1 MPEIA
6 AAPSVIIDACG
17 LSDRGKV
24 RTANQD
30 YFVVAAVQKSV
41 AIQHSNVPD
50 DVLAH
55 RFGATECHLLAV
67 ADGVGGRPEGDVAS
81 ERTIAGLLDYVGRT
95 AGCFHGLDVAGEHDL
110 LTRLEQTVRAVHEG
124 LLQEYGRGDRVPA
137 TTLTLLLL
145 VWPRAYLMHV
155 GDSRAYVHRGGRLR
169 QLTRDQTFGEY
180 MVALGAWSEEQAARA
195 PASGNLSS
203 AVGGS
208 EITPV
213 IGLVDLDPGDS
224 VLLCTDG
231 LYKHVADEE
240 ITRVLGESSGS
251 ETACRTL
258 VELAL
263 AGGGTDNV
271 TVVVVKTRPD

>member
-1 MPEIA
+1 MA
-6 AAPSVIIDACG
+6 
-17 LSDRGKV
+17 
-24 RTANQD
+24 T
-30 YFVVAAVQKSV
+30 
-41 AIQHSNVPD
+41 
-50 DVLAH
+50 LA
-55 RFGATECHLLAV
+55 
-67 ADGVGGRPEGDVAS
+67 
-81 ERTIAGLLDYVGRT
+81 
-95 AGCFHGLDVAGEHDL
+95 
-110 LTRLEQTVRAVHEG
+110 
-124 LLQEYGRGDRVPA
+124 PA

-208 EITPV
+208 DITPV

-231 LYKHVADEE
+231 LYKHVSDEE

-251 ETACRTL
+251 EPACRTL

-271 TVVVVKTRPD
+271 TCVLARFHSV